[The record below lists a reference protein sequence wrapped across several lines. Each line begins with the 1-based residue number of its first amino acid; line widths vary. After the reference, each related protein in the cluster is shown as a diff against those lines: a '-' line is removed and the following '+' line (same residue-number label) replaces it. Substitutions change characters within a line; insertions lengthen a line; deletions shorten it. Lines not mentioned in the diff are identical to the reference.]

1 MRFSQGKMTSPLS
14 QREESLNELLTRYQ
28 QWYGAPAPFVRGATP
43 VDTPSIESERE
54 SRIAFLAQ
62 FGAKMTGTR
71 IHFVPDA
78 TIFETTTFDYDVL
91 AHRMRELAFL
101 NAGLTIIITDER
113 SSDTATFCYAGGLI
127 EFVKYL
133 NDGLE

>member
-1 MRFSQGKMTSPLS
+1 
-14 QREESLNELLTRYQ
+14 
-28 QWYGAPAPFVRGATP
+28 
-43 VDTPSIESERE
+43 
-54 SRIAFLAQ
+54 
-62 FGAKMTGTR
+62 MTGTW

-101 NAGLTIIITDER
+101 NAGLTITITDER
-113 SSDTATFCYAGGLI
+113 TSDTATYCYAGGLV

-133 NDGLE
+133 NEGAEVPPPEPYRYLQKRYREQARTRDRAPVHYRI